1 MPDEWFETGDGR
13 HPVAKN
19 LLHAVA
25 LCPVIRIASRR
36 MGLDRINLITADVG
50 ILHGLTDDGRD
61 DVTRLGMGRH
71 IKVIAERRS
80 TQIMEILFCLCVA
93 GRE

>member
-1 MPDEWFETGDGR
+1 MNGLRPVTGGIR
-13 HPVAKN
+13 SPKN
-19 LLHAVA
+19 LFQAVA
-25 LCPVIRIASRR
+25 LCPVIHIASRG
-36 MGLDRINLITADVG
+36 MGLDRINLITADAG
-50 ILHGLTDDGRD
+50 ILHGLTDNGRD

-80 TQIMEILFCLCVA
+80 TQIMEILSCFAIA